1 MSLTA
6 SQKSA
11 ISSVLDVL
19 LTAVAT
25 PPSKAKPGD
34 IGVGGT
40 GIGTGR
46 GRKRLLSGMFLV
58 LLDRN
63 DWAEYYD
70 LIPNP
75 RALHPIRDSLAE
87 NKYTNALEV
96 YTDLSL
102 VFWNAIFYN
111 ERDSQ
116 ISKDAAVLKNLLD
129 IEWAKRADL
138 PQPKSRSPPP
148 GSAQK
153 TYPEIEEKE
162 RERER
167 EIERQI
173 EMEKEK
179 EKEKERNAKSSEI
192 QTPQPS
198 QLLYQ
203 PQPTFQPQLTFN
215 SVPDIVDMDV
225 NMPDTESEVDQTD
238 TEAEADDEDEDDGI
252 DEDIIIHQL
261 ENSLPRWPGFYD
273 NEEEGW
279 LAEGNTGLY
288 LELIHAL
295 KGHKDVI
302 GNRLAAVLE
311 AIPDVIDG
319 PTSTTK
325 GKLISIK
332 AIEARIKSNAYP
344 TAASFDKDVMLL
356 FEKGRRWWE
365 PAHPHTDHSPTSSS
379 KSYSVPSGKPKSIYG
394 GSRVEYAQVLILQR
408 LYQSLTSPYLPDRP
422 KPNSGPPYSS
432 ETNFASL
439 RVGPGR
445 PNPHQSQNPSV
456 AEENPTLTSG
466 LKQIHTIMENRTF
479 LDQVKYKGWTVRVGD
494 WVHLA
499 NGSDMYSGTGAG
511 AGGGAGRPIV
521 AQVWKVWQMQTNAT
535 SASTNGATSSR
546 SQNGVS
552 SKGDGDGITV
562 CWYYRPEE
570 TFHSSQRVFW
580 ENEVFKSNHF
590 ASHPVSDILEPIF
603 VQHTRAH
610 IRGRPRGNERRWYP
624 GWPLYVCDS
633 RYSYSKGYR
642 NHQNRARGL
651 SGQIAPKPAFFRIK
665 NWNSCLPPEI
675 SKGIQQLIY
684 PFEKTVF
691 PVRRPSPFTV
701 GGGGPGGLVE
711 DSVSGT
717 VSGPTK
723 GVLAG
728 SADVAKSVAT
738 AIQYLQQYA
747 NVQSQSQPYSQPY
760 QRYQSSSV
768 PAPATTKASKPDR
781 TSTAY
786 AMAQAQGA
794 QVDLLMLPKDTTR
807 HFFRDPTTSSLLWFP
822 SAPTNAP
829 GRGGNAAS
837 TSGYT
842 GSNSRVGVGYSL
854 EYLHW
859 RAMKSAKKSEEDVQE
874 SSAKRKRLEVD
885 GDVVNGNS
893 NEVESDPS
901 ELTSLRKRQ
910 KPS

>member
-167 EIERQI
+167 EIEHQI

-225 NMPDTESEVDQTD
+225 DMPDTESEVDQTD
-238 TEAEADDEDEDDGI
+238 TEAEADDEDEGDGI
-252 DEDIIIHQL
+252 DEDIIHQL

-332 AIEARIKSNAYP
+332 AIE
-344 TAASFDKDVMLL
+344 
-356 FEKGRRWWE
+356 
-365 PAHPHTDHSPTSSS
+365 
-379 KSYSVPSGKPKSIYG
+379 
-394 GSRVEYAQVLILQR
+394 
-408 LYQSLTSPYLPDRP
+408 
-422 KPNSGPPYSS
+422 
-432 ETNFASL
+432 
-439 RVGPGR
+439 
-445 PNPHQSQNPSV
+445 
-456 AEENPTLTSG
+456 
-466 LKQIHTIMENRTF
+466 
-479 LDQVKYKGWTVRVGD
+479 VKYKGWTVRVGD

-633 RYSYSKGYR
+633 RYSYTKGYR
-642 NHQNRARGL
+642 NYQNRARGL

-665 NWNSCLPPEI
+665 NWASCLPPEI
-675 SKGIQQLIY
+675 SQGIQQLIY

-807 HFFRDPTTSSLLWFP
+807 HFSRDPTTGSLLWFP

-842 GSNSRVGVGYSL
+842 GSNSRVRVGYSL

-874 SSAKRKRLEVD
+874 SSAKRKTLEVD
-885 GDVVNGNS
+885 GDVVNGNGS
-893 NEVESDPS
+893 EVESDPS

>member
-203 PQPTFQPQLTFN
+203 PQSTFQPQLTFN

-225 NMPDTESEVDQTD
+225 DMPDTESEVDQTD
-238 TEAEADDEDEDDGI
+238 TEAEADDEAEDDGI

-279 LAEGNTGLY
+279 LTEGNTGLY

-356 FEKGRRWWE
+356 FEKGRRW
-365 PAHPHTDHSPTSSS
+365 
-379 KSYSVPSGKPKSIYG
+379 
-394 GSRVEYAQVLILQR
+394 VEYAQVLILQR

-535 SASTNGATSSR
+535 SASTN
-546 SQNGVS
+546 
-552 SKGDGDGITV
+552 DGITV

-642 NHQNRARGL
+642 NHQNRAR
-651 SGQIAPKPAFFRIK
+651 AFFRIK

-711 DSVSGT
+711 DRVSGT

-807 HFFRDPTTSSLLWFP
+807 HFSRDPTTGSLLWFP

-829 GRGGNAAS
+829 GR
-837 TSGYT
+837 
-842 GSNSRVGVGYSL
+842 YSL

-859 RAMKSAKKSEEDVQE
+859 RAMKSAKKSEEDV
-874 SSAKRKRLEVD
+874 
-885 GDVVNGNS
+885 
-893 NEVESDPS
+893 
-901 ELTSLRKRQ
+901 
-910 KPS
+910 